1 MKFNLTSGILYANN
15 SIPTN
20 DAITMNKSNN
30 IVKKL
35 IASKVVAIAI
45 RISLK
50 VFQDL
55 ANLNI
60 LKTLKV
66 LKAETA
72 VIDPPDTEISA

>member
-1 MKFNLTSGILYANN
+1 MNN
-15 SIPTN
+15 
-20 DAITMNKSNN
+20 SNN

-50 VFQDL
+50 EFQDL
-55 ANLNI
+55 ASLNI

-72 VIDPPDTEISA
+72 VIDPPDTLISAKSNTYSTNEIATIVASNIFI

>member
-1 MKFNLTSGILYANN
+1 MKRS
-15 SIPTN
+15 S
-20 DAITMNKSNN
+20 N

-35 IASKVVAIAI
+35 IASRVVAIAI

-50 VFQDL
+50 EFHDL

-60 LKTLKV
+60 LNTLNV

-72 VIDPPDTEISA
+72 VIDPPDTDISAKSNTYSTKEIATMKASNMFM